1 MKLKKIIALI
11 CTFAMTASMLTGCG
25 SSKKSS
31 QVLNIYNVGDYIDQ
45 DLLAKFTEQTGIEIV
60 YETYDTNE
68 AMYQKLK
75 SGSSKYDLIFPSD
88 YMVDKLIEENMLQK
102 IDYKNIPNY
111 SQIMDSFK
119 HPSYDPNDEYSVPYL
134 WGTFG
139 IIYNTKVVDKE
150 DTKWGFL

>member
-102 IDYKNIPNY
+102 ISN
-111 SQIMDSFK
+111 
-119 HPSYDPNDEYSVPYL
+119 
-134 WGTFG
+134 
-139 IIYNTKVVDKE
+139 
-150 DTKWGFL
+150 